1 MRYLD
6 ANSYSSNS
14 KLITR
19 TTFKDQE
26 ERSLL
31 ACWRS
36 GPGRTNGRH
45 VLIHMSPPAPDILMQ
60 ATVRDVI
67 DGDRVPA
74 LAVDRA
80 EQSVRGR
87 VELRDGLEEREVGR

>member
-1 MRYLD
+1 MRCLD

-26 ERSLL
+26 ERRLL

-45 VLIHMSPPAPDILMQ
+45 VLVHMNPPAPDILKQ
-60 ATVRDVI
+60 AIVRVVI
-67 DGDRVPA
+67 DGDRVPT
-74 LAVDRA
+74 LTVDRA
-80 EQSVRGR
+80 EQSVRSC
-87 VELRDGLEEREVGR
+87 VVLRDGLEEREVGR